1 MNMMT
6 KRDAILRAL
15 SHRDTRPVP
24 YFLDL
29 SGEIEKRLCAELR
42 NPRFFEEAGSYIA
55 QERNESFCDLDAG
68 LFRDMFGVV
77 WDKGAQEGDFGVV
90 HEYLLTEPTLDG
102 YTFPEPDEALIR
114 AKCER
119 LAARKDL
126 FTMYIIGFSLFE
138 RAWTLRS
145 MPEVLCDMLQEADFL
160 SELLDRIVEY
170 NLKVVDIVAQYPI
183 DCTFFGDDWGQQRGL
198 IMGYPLWKRFLFP
211 RLKRMYDHVKGK
223 GMFVAQHAC
232 GDCREVFPD
241 LVELGLDIYN
251 TFQPE
256 VYDIVEF
263 KRRFGDRITFFGGI
277 STQRLLPYAAPEEVK
292 REMRRVIGIL
302 SERGG
307 YIIAPTH
314 AMPNDIPTANVLAFL
329 EVCREQAQAVETS
342 F

>member
-1 MNMMT
+1 MT
-6 KRDAILRAL
+6 KRDAVLRAL

-29 SGEIEKRLCAELR
+29 TGEIEKRLNADLCC
-42 NPRFFEEAGSYIA
+42 PRFFEESGSYIA
-55 QERNESFCDLDAG
+55 QERNESFCDLEGG

-77 WDKGAQEGDFGVV
+77 WNKGAQEGDFGIV
-90 HEYLLTEPTLDG
+90 HAYPLTEASLEG

-119 LAARKDL
+119 LAAQNDR

-145 MPEVLCDMLQEADFL
+145 MPDVLCDMLEEPGFVNA
-160 SELLDRIVEY
+160 LLDRIVEY
-170 NLKVVDIVAQYPI
+170 NLKVVDIVARYPI
-183 DCTFFGDDWGQQRGL
+183 DCIFFGDDWGQQRGL
-198 IMGYPLWKRFLFP
+198 IMGYPLWKKFLFP
-211 RLKRMYDHVKGK
+211 RLQTMYNHVKGK
-223 GMFVAQHAC
+223 GLVVAQHSC

-241 LVELGLDIYN
+241 FVALGLDIYN

-256 VYDIVEF
+256 VYDIVEY

-277 STQRLLPYAAPEEVK
+277 STQRLLPYGTPEEVK
-292 REMRRVIGIL
+292 LEMRRIIGIL
-302 SERGG
+302 SKNGG

-314 AMPNDIPTANVLAFL
+314 AMPNDIPTENVLAFL
-329 EVCREQAQAVETS
+329 EVCREQPA
-342 F
+342 